1 MTNNQR
7 KSPASGPVVD
17 GAAALAAAPAPVH
30 RSVSW
35 RRRNDLVGYLF
46 LLPAAIFVLI
56 FFVYPIVNNV
66 VMSFQRYTAKSY
78 VTGEAPFIGF
88 GNFERLFGNPDFKV
102 AVLNTLVFTVG
113 SLFFQFTIGLAI
125 AVFFNQKFPLNG
137 FLRSL
142 FLLPW
147 LAPILVSGAVWV
159 RLFDMDYGVI
169 NYVLRSLH
177 LIDEPLAWLT
187 NPRLAPL
194 STMIANI
201 WIGIPFNVIILY
213 GGLQDIPATLYEA
226 ATIDGANSW
235 QRFRRIS
242 WPLLRPVSAVVLLL
256 GLIYTLKV
264 FDVIMSIT
272 RGGPANVSQTLNT
285 WAYNLSFISL
295 DFGLGAAAGD
305 ILMVVV
311 LLFGLI
317 YLRYASREEQR

>member
-1 MTNNQR
+1 M
-7 KSPASGPVVD
+7 
-17 GAAALAAAPAPVH
+17 
-30 RSVSW
+30 
-35 RRRNDLVGYLF
+35 
-46 LLPAAIFVLI
+46 LPAAIFVLV
-56 FFVYPIVNNV
+56 FYVYPIINNV
-66 VMSFQRYTAKSY
+66 VMSFQRYTPKSF
-78 VTGEAPFIGF
+78 VTGEAPFIGI
-88 GNFERLFGNPDFKV
+88 GNFERLFGNPDFRV
-102 AVLNTLVFTVG
+102 AILNTVVFTVG

-125 AVFFNQKFPLNG
+125 ALFFNQKFPLNG

-187 NPRLAPL
+187 NPRLAPF
-194 STMIANI
+194 STLIANI
-201 WIGIPFNVIILY
+201 WIGIPFNAVILY
-213 GGLQDIPATLYEA
+213 GGLQDIPPTLYEA
-226 ATIDGANSW
+226 ATIDGANSR
-235 QRFRRIS
+235 QRFRFIS

-311 LLFGLI
+311 LVFGLI
-317 YLRYASREEQR
+317 YLRYSSKEEQR

>member
-1 MTNNQR
+1 M
-7 KSPASGPVVD
+7 
-17 GAAALAAAPAPVH
+17 
-30 RSVSW
+30 
-35 RRRNDLVGYLF
+35 
-46 LLPAAIFVLI
+46 LPAAIFVLI
-56 FFVYPIVNNV
+56 FYVYPIVNNV

-102 AVLNTLVFTVG
+102 AVLNTVVFTVG

-187 NPRLAPL
+187 NPQTR
-194 STMIANI
+194 
-201 WIGIPFNVIILY
+201 
-213 GGLQDIPATLYEA
+213 PAFHNDCEY
-226 ATIDGANSW
+226 
-235 QRFRRIS
+235 
-242 WPLLRPVSAVVLLL
+242 
-256 GLIYTLKV
+256 
-264 FDVIMSIT
+264 
-272 RGGPANVSQTLNT
+272 
-285 WAYNLSFISL
+285 L
-295 DFGLGAAAGD
+295 D
-305 ILMVVV
+305 
-311 LLFGLI
+311 
-317 YLRYASREEQR
+317 RYSV